1 MLDISPA
8 EYIIGLKK
16 EMAMMEILVKETHLP
31 VYEQPLDF
39 QHRFAM
45 LKDMIFEWEFMNH
58 KPVLIPCQWHTNT
71 EKEVKESG
79 EKFFVTG
86 EKENQSTVTK

>member
-1 MLDISPA
+1 
-8 EYIIGLKK
+8 
-16 EMAMMEILVKETHLP
+16 
-31 VYEQPLDF
+31 
-39 QHRFAM
+39 M

-86 EKENQSTVTK
+86 EKENQSTVTM